1 MSLPLPNQPSP
12 AQVAAMVNK
21 MMPPMSPPSIMTAAQ
36 VPQTIHTLQGM
47 INSTVPKP
55 DRFILQAGSPF
66 AGKTYAALSFPN
78 PLVLDFD
85 NKNIREGVPTIPF
98 YDDNFVESIVRRKN
112 PTNAV
117 NRKAALEIWLQQNIG
132 KLKDYTVIL
141 DALTNVEV
149 AFHQQVFGVEE
160 KWGMNGGLYFG
171 EKLNYFQ
178 GICALLAA
186 SGARVIVNCHL
197 VPVYTRDA
205 NTGLD
210 VATGKN
216 KPAVTGSTAEKLPS
230 FCTSVIYA
238 YAKIDGIKGQISYW
252 WVLRPCLAFDARTI
266 ATKIPPSGEIDITNK
281 SAYEAFK
288 ACF

>member
-1 MSLPLPNQPSP
+1 
-12 AQVAAMVNK
+12 MVNN
-21 MMPPMSPPSIMTAAQ
+21 MMPPMSPPSITTAAQ

-85 NKNIREGVPTIPF
+85 NKNIREGIPTIPF
-98 YDDNFVESIVRRKN
+98 YDDGFVESIVRRKN
-112 PTNAV
+112 PANAV
-117 NRKAALEIWLQQNIG
+117 NRKAALEIWLQQNVG

-178 GICALLAA
+178 GICALLA
-186 SGARVIVNCHL
+186 
-197 VPVYTRDA
+197 
-205 NTGLD
+205 
-210 VATGKN
+210 
-216 KPAVTGSTAEKLPS
+216 
-230 FCTSVIYA
+230 
-238 YAKIDGIKGQISYW
+238 
-252 WVLRPCLAFDARTI
+252 FDARTI

>member
-1 MSLPLPNQPSP
+1 MNLPSQPSP
-12 AQVAAMVNK
+12 AQMAALVSS
-21 MMPPMSPPSIMTAAQ
+21 MMPAQSPPSIMPAG
-36 VPQTIHTLQGM
+36 PQTIHTLQGM
-47 INSTVPKP
+47 ISSTVPKP

-85 NKNIREGVPTIPF
+85 NKNMREGIPTIPF

-112 PTNAV
+112 PAHPV
-117 NRKAALEIWLQQNIG
+117 NRKAALEVWLQQNVG

-160 KWGMNGGLYFG
+160 RWGQNGGLYFG
-171 EKLNYFQ
+171 DKLNYFQ
-178 GICALLAA
+178 GVCALLAA
-186 SGARVIVNCHL
+186 SGARVIINCHL
-197 VPVYTRDA
+197 VPVYTRDS

-210 VATGKN
+210 IATGKN
-216 KPAVTGSTAEKLPS
+216 KAAVTGSTAEKLPS
-230 FCTSVIYA
+230 FCTSVVYA
-238 YAKIDGIKGQISYW
+238 YAKIDGIKGTISYF
-252 WVLRPCLAFDARTI
+252 WVLRPCPAFDARTI

-281 SAYEAFK
+281 SAYEAFR